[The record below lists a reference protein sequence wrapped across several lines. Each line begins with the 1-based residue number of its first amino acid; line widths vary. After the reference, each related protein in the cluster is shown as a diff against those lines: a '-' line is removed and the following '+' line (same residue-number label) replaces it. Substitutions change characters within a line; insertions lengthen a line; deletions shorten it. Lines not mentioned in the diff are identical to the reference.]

1 MDYDDGGVYVEGS
14 NITGSILRIIT
25 KEGKPEAIKLWA
37 TVEGGLLKYFRA
49 KPRNYDER
57 PIGYANLDG
66 STMSEVDG
74 MVGFA
79 EVSID
84 AKKIFTITITE
95 PGIEE
100 SLTFGFAKELQAQN
114 WRNVL
119 KQAIRGKSF
128 PPVYLDHGKRKGGEA
143 SSVTNSL
150 KETAEFP
157 SKTGSMK
164 KKAVGKKKVLY
175 RTWKERYFKLQA
187 GELRYYKDKSFKTST
202 LKGTVDLSTCPG
214 KAVVTGSPEKITV
227 TIPLP
232 KNLSL
237 ICNCKTEVEAIDWMD
252 LINESIVTARSL
264 KKRASNASGRVKRR
278 TVIVNDTGDDHT
290 APPQVPKWDKSKD
303 TVATLSKALGSH
315 FLFNTAPDF
324 GKLLDSLQPLEAQAG
339 DCVIWEGDAGD
350 KFYILESGLCSVVKN
365 STVLS
370 FQQTEGT
377 AFGELALIHGAPRA
391 ASIRA
396 IAPCK
401 LWYVDRATFRHVLNE
416 MENGLRETQKTF
428 LRKISLFSELS
439 DVVIMKIAEAMKTVE
454 FKDGENIIK
463 QGDAGEDFFMIK
475 SGNVTVTQKIK
486 GGVEKVLTK
495 STTGDYFGE
504 LALMKNTPRQANVIA
519 TGPVECFTLDRANF
533 NEVLGPL
540 EDVLNLHKGIHIMK
554 KVKMLAENLSEQEM
568 EQIARKL
575 ERKLY
580 SDGERIIKQG
590 DHGEHFFMIERG
602 TVTISIDNTEVGSL
616 TDSSDTPYFGEM
628 ALMSDDTRVA
638 SVIADGSVQIAY
650 LTRNEFQALLGP
662 MKDIIQR
669 EAQKRQDSNNI
680 LGNTI
685 GRLGRAISNAT
696 SSARGASSRSSAS
709 SKGSNSNS
717 NKVPFSALVEKRILG
732 TGTFG
737 TVKLMQD
744 GRDGKGYAMKILR
757 KQKIIN
763 MKQVPNVYSEREM
776 MEILDYPLILR
787 LAGTYQDSNSLYML
801 LDLVPGGELWALL
814 HGEEKCLPT
823 TSVGGLAPDHAK
835 FYAANVLA
843 TLEHMHAKN
852 VAYRDLKPENLVL
865 DAEGYLKVIDLG
877 FAKLIAPGEKS
888 NTLCGTPEYLAPE
901 LVLSKGHSHAVDVWA
916 LGILIFELLTNDT
929 PFEAEDATVM
939 FSKISNP
946 KPHLKKAMP
955 KGIDKKSRKIIEKI
969 LDVNPVMR
977 LGCKKK
983 GMSEMWADPW
993 FDGFTEDLI
1002 SRKALNA
1009 PYVPP
1014 LSGPLD
1020 VFNFD
1025 DFEDDNVSS
1034 EDLETFS
1041 YSGPSEPFRQ
1051 WGNKA

>member
-1 MDYDDGGVYVEGS
+1 MTASYS
-14 NITGSILRIIT
+14 LFPNFR
-25 KEGKPEAIKLWA
+25 A
-37 TVEGGLLKYFRA
+37 TIEGGLLKYFEK
-49 KPRNYDER
+49 KPAHFDQR

-66 STMSEVDG
+66 ATMKVSDG
-74 MVGFA
+74 KEEGKFA
-79 EVSID
+79 TETID
-84 AKKIFTITITE
+84 GRTLYTIDIIE
-95 PGIEE
+95 PGLEKP
-100 SLTFGFAKELQAQN
+100 LKFGFLKEQQAQN
-114 WRNVL
+114 WRNVI
-119 KQAIRGKSF
+119 KQAIRGQSF
-128 PPVYLDHGKRKGGEA
+128 PSIYLDHGKRKGGEA
-143 SSVTNSL
+143 SSVASNL

-157 SKTGSMK
+157 SKTGVMK

-187 GELRYYKDKSFKTST
+187 GELRYYSDKSFKTST
-202 LKGTVDLSTCPG
+202 LKGTVDLSLCPG
-214 KAVVTGSPEKITV
+214 KTVVTGAPEKITV

-237 ICNCKTEVEAIDWMD
+237 ICNCKSEVEAIDWMD

-264 KKRASNASGRVKRR
+264 KKRASGTGRVKRR
-278 TVIVNDTGDDHT
+278 TVIAGTHSDTT
-290 APPQVPKWDKSKD
+290 EIPRVQKWDKSKD
-303 TVATLSKALGSH
+303 TVAALSKALGSH

-324 GKLLDSLQPLEAQAG
+324 GKLLDSLQPLESQPG
-339 DCVIWEGDAGD
+339 DCVIWEGAAGD
-350 KFYILESGLCSVVKN
+350 KFYILESGTCSVVKN
-365 STVLS
+365 SSVLS
-370 FQQTEGT
+370 FQQTAGT

-396 IAPCK
+396 ITPCK
-401 LWYVDRATFRHVLNE
+401 LWYVDRVTFRHVLNE
-416 MENGLRETQKTF
+416 MENGLRETQKKF

-439 DVVIMKIAEAMKTVE
+439 DAVIMKIAEAMKTVE
-454 FKDGENIIK
+454 FKDGEHIIK

-475 SGNVTVTQKIK
+475 SGNVTVTQKVK
-486 GGVEKVLTK
+486 GGTEKVLAKNTA
-495 STTGDYFGE
+495 GDYFGE
-504 LALMKNTPRQANVIA
+504 LALMKNTPRQANIIA
-519 TGPVECFTLDRANF
+519 TGPVECFTLDRTNF

-554 KVKMLAENLSEQEM
+554 KVKMLAENLNEKEM
-568 EQIARKL
+568 ETISRKL

-590 DHGEHFFMIERG
+590 DHGEHYFMIERG

-616 TDSSDTPYFGEM
+616 TDSSETPYFGEM

-638 SVIADGSVQIAY
+638 SVIADGSVQLAY
-650 LTRNEFQALLGP
+650 LTRNEFQTLLGP

-669 EAQKRQDSNNI
+669 VSKQRTESNNI

-696 SSARGASSRSSAS
+696 GSARGASSRAS
-709 SKGSNSNS
+709 SSSNSS
-717 NKVPFSALVEKRILG
+717 TNKIPFSALIEKRILG

-763 MKQVPNVYSEREM
+763 MKQVSNVYSEREM
-776 MEILDYPLILR
+776 MEILDYPLVLR

-814 HGEEKCLPT
+814 HGEENCLPT
-823 TSVGGLAPDHAK
+823 TSIGGIAPAAAK

-843 TLEHMHAKN
+843 TLEFMHSKN

-877 FAKLIAPGEKS
+877 FAKLIEPGEKS

-946 KPHLKKAMP
+946 KSHLRKAMP
-955 KGIDKKSRKIIEKI
+955 KGIDKKSKKIIEKI

-1009 PYVPP
+1009 PYVPQ

-1025 DFEDDNVSS
+1025 DFESDGVADA
-1034 EDLETFS
+1034 DLETFS
-1041 YSGPSEPFRQ
+1041 YSGPNEPFRQ
-1051 WGNKA
+1051 WGNKV